1 VNEYLWFSHGLI
13 KSKQVKVNDFRS
25 ILILSCFMNLGNS
38 FLLFCFFL
46 QFMPLW
52 FKEMNATKLWAHG
65 ENKWVKF
72 FRLPRD
78 RKEDGRKQLQKC
90 NHYCNRPA
98 VLWISHNYL
107 TICVNAVML
116 SLVVSTCACTYWKD
130 PQSYCNA
137 KRLELSCTGC
147 WPPGKWSEPSGLG
160 RLSLSLLKSL
170 PYACVRTTTLTLE

>member
-65 ENKWVKF
+65 ENK
-72 FRLPRD
+72 
-78 RKEDGRKQLQKC
+78 
-90 NHYCNRPA
+90 
-98 VLWISHNYL
+98 
-107 TICVNAVML
+107 
-116 SLVVSTCACTYWKD
+116 
-130 PQSYCNA
+130 
-137 KRLELSCTGC
+137 
-147 WPPGKWSEPSGLG
+147 
-160 RLSLSLLKSL
+160 
-170 PYACVRTTTLTLE
+170 